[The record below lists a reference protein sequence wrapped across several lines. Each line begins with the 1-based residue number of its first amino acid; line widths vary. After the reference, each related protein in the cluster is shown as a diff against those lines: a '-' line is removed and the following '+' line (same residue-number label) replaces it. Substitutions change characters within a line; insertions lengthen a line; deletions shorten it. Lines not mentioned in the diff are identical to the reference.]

1 MSNVTTIVKQQNV
14 KEMFDKHLISIPLV
28 PKKDFIPST
37 GQYAFEGTCFD
48 YCLRFIIAKEFH
60 DKIAIHNA
68 LRWIATSGLLALPE
82 NEKIKWLPYVVK
94 AKQVI
99 ADFIEGKEND
109 LFKIATISQYLS
121 NLDNF
126 FRSGRYNP
134 YFKHNDTINKMLIE
148 LIDRIPI
155 SQFKEQNPKEIHLN
169 PVLSIP
175 TLNADADI
183 ILGNTLIDIKTVKD
197 NSFTKSHLY
206 QLGAYYALITK
217 TKDIKIDNIAIYFS
231 RHGQLMNYPIHDVFE
246 NPESMA
252 TNFMKLANHKN
263 TNFSYNY

>member
-14 KEMFDKHLISIPLV
+14 KEMFEQHLISIPNV
-28 PKKDFIPST
+28 PKKDFISST

-48 YCLRFIIAKEFH
+48 YCLRFILAKEFYE
-60 DKIAIHNA
+60 KITVHNA
-68 LRWIATSGLLALPE
+68 LRWIATSGLLTLPE
-82 NEKIKWLPYVVK
+82 KEKIKWLPYVVK

-99 ADFIEGKEND
+99 TDFIEGREDD
-109 LFKIATISQYLS
+109 LLKITTISQYLS

-134 YFKHNDTINKMLIE
+134 NFKHNDAINRMLIE
-148 LIDRIPI
+148 LIERIPL
-155 SQFKEQNPKEIHLN
+155 SQFMEQNPKEIHLN

-197 NSFTKSHLY
+197 NTFSQSHLY

-217 TKDIKIDNIAIYFS
+217 TKNIKIDNIGIYFS
-231 RHGQLMNYPIHDVFE
+231 RHGQLMIYPTHEIFQSPE
-246 NPESMA
+246 NMA
-252 TNFMKLANHKN
+252 TNFMKLANHK
-263 TNFSYNY
+263 SPGLNYY